1 MRYAWSL
8 ASARGCLLLPRCVE
22 LAGGHLQGGS
32 GALQHPAL
40 IHTARAAESLQP
52 HAGGSRCLSWLPAAL
67 VHAESC
73 TAASSRSLCALRL
86 SEGASSRLVAPRRV
100 QQQELGLPAHGP
112 APFTELQGSL
122 SLMCIA
128 ASHALSALCLLPWPA
143 DPAPGLLS
151 LNAFVINIGFCQWCN
166 TAPPALGR
174 WTALGIQH
182 IPQPKQ
188 QGWQLPTVPLEEQ
201 VGPCLW
207 CICCLTSSWR
217 SALSAWDRSPCTS
230 ICTSLRRV
238 SASVAL
244 N

>member
-1 MRYAWSL
+1 MQGAAAGVGTACTWACTLYWITRQPQPDVHCCITCSQRSVPPAL
-8 ASARGCLLLPRCVE
+8 ASR
-22 LAGGHLQGGS
+22 
-32 GALQHPAL
+32 
-40 IHTARAAESLQP
+40 
-52 HAGGSRCLSWLPAAL
+52 
-67 VHAESC
+67 
-73 TAASSRSLCALRL
+73 
-86 SEGASSRLVAPRRV
+86 
-100 QQQELGLPAHGP
+100 
-112 APFTELQGSL
+112 
-122 SLMCIA
+122 
-128 ASHALSALCLLPWPA
+128 
-143 DPAPGLLS
+143 GLLS

-166 TAPPALGR
+166 TAPP
-174 WTALGIQH
+174 ALGIQH